1 MNKQRVVVYK
11 ALPDTVV
18 SLLEQHFDL
27 VHVDP
32 AAPDVGT
39 TLANALRDADGAIG
53 ASVAIDAAMLEQAPH
68 LIALSTV
75 SVGIDKF
82 SPEDLTRRG
91 IVLTHTPD
99 VLTETT
105 ADLVFALI
113 MATARRVVDL
123 ADFVRRG
130 EWQRSIGAAQ
140 FGTDV
145 HHKTL
150 GIVGFGRI
158 GQAVARRGALG
169 FGMKVCYTSPRP
181 APEAEASMG
190 ATRVELDTLLAES
203 DFVCLQAPL
212 TPATRHM
219 IGAPELAAMK
229 PSAILINGGRG
240 ALVDERALIDA
251 LQQGTLAGAGLDV
264 FDQEPLSNDS
274 PLLAMPQVVALP
286 HAGSATHE
294 TRYAMALDAAQN
306 LISVLVE
313 RTPKNVANPDAVP
326 AALTR
331 LNSGHARHATVAP
344 TTTAG
349 S

>member
-1 MNKQRVVVYK
+1 MISHHEFDKTMNKQRVVVYK
-11 ALPDTVV
+11 ALPDAVV

-32 AAPDVGT
+32 AAPHFNDK
-39 TLANALRDADGAIG
+39 LATALHDADGAIG
-53 ASVAIDAAMLEQAPH
+53 ASVSIDATLLDQAPR

-105 ADLVFALI
+105 ADLVFALL

-130 EWQRSIGAAQ
+130 DWHGSIGSAQ

-169 FGMKVCYTSPRP
+169 FGMNVLYTSPRP
-181 APEAEASMG
+181 APDAEASMG
-190 ATRVELDTLLAES
+190 ATRVALEALLAAS

-212 TPATRHM
+212 TSATRHM
-219 IGAPELAAMK
+219 IGEAELAAMK
-229 PSAILINGGRG
+229 PGAILINGGRG
-240 ALVDERALIDA
+240 ALIDEAALIEA
-251 LQQGTLAGAGLDV
+251 LHRGTPAGAGLDV
-264 FDQEPLSNDS
+264 FETEPLPKDS
-274 PLLAMPQVVALP
+274 PLLTMPQVVALP

-294 TRYAMALDAAQN
+294 TRYAMAQDAAQN
-306 LISVLVE
+306 LIAVLIE
-313 RTPKNVANPDAVP
+313 RTARNVANPDAMTP
-326 AALTR
+326 AMAR
-331 LNSGHARHATVAP
+331 LDGAS
-344 TTTAG
+344 
-349 S
+349 